1 MKKRWIALIAPPALV
16 LFAWI
21 FGEIVKAL
29 WNGILPALF
38 GWHAITFWQAL
49 GLLVLS
55 RILVGGLGNGGSGG
69 PPRRRKGD
77 QWVCMTPEERE
88 QFRGYMRTR
97 HGGESTPGGA
107 SGEPA

>member
-1 MKKRWIALIAPPALV
+1 MKKVWIALIAPPAMV

-55 RILVGGLGNGGSGG
+55 RILVGGLGNGGGQGG
-69 PPRRRKGD
+69 PRRRKG
-77 QWVCMTPEERE
+77 QHWECMTTEERE
-88 QFRGYMRTR
+88 QFREYMRAR
-97 HGGESTPGGA
+97 HGGPNSP
-107 SGEPA
+107 SNEPA

>member
-1 MKKRWIALIAPPALV
+1 MKKIWIALIAPPALA

-21 FGEIVKAL
+21 FGEIVMHL

-49 GLLVLS
+49 GLLVLC
-55 RILVGGLGNGGSGG
+55 RILVGGLGNGGSQG
-69 PPRRRKGD
+69 PPRRRKG
-77 QWVCMTPEERE
+77 QHWECMTAEERE
-88 QFRGYMRTR
+88 HFHEYMRTR
-97 HGGESTPGGA
+97 RGDLGSPGSA